1 MGELDEWVSD
11 WKSGGDPAVTA
22 EILRKVQRGTWS
34 VRASMATI
42 AVLLLGVMAFFVAL
56 TIRTPKP
63 SLVAFTAA
71 MGVFCGVWGSRIW
84 IESRSGLAAP
94 TGGAKDHL
102 ALLRRRTENAERVLA
117 FSEKA
122 LWAVPVIYLGLL
134 GGAAVEKVLAGLAI
148 PVGAL
153 LLNAAAFFA
162 IHVAVVV
169 SYRVLRRRSRAKL
182 ARIEELERLAAGSL
196 PGVAVG
202 GDASA

>member
-11 WKSGGDPAVTA
+11 WKSGGDPAITS
-22 EILRKVQRGTWS
+22 EIVRKVQRGTWR
-34 VRASMATI
+34 VRASMITI
-42 AVLLLGVMAFFVAL
+42 VALLLGVMTFFVAM
-56 TIRTPKP
+56 TVRTPKP

-84 IESRSGLAAP
+84 SESRSGLAAP

-122 LWAVPVIYLGLL
+122 LWVVPVIYLGLL
-134 GGAAVEKVLAGLAI
+134 GGAAAEKASAGLPI
-148 PVGAL
+148 LVGGL
-153 LLNAAAFFA
+153 LLNAAAFFGL
-162 IHVAVVV
+162 HVAIVV

-182 ARIEELERLAAGSL
+182 GRIEELERLAAGSL
-196 PGVAVG
+196 PGDRGA
-202 GDASA
+202 